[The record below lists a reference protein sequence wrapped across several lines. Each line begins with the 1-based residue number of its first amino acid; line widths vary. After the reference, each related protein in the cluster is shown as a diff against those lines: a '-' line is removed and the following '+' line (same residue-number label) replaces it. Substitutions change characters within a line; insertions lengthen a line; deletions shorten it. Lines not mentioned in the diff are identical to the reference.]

1 MEDIKVGE
9 YIRTKKGIIGKVY
22 VIDSI
27 FAYLDREVKYIE
39 ETESSIDYVFKTDIT
54 KHSFDIID
62 LIECGDIL
70 EVEVSG
76 FIHKYEVYASTYNSR
91 AIHDVNDG
99 TQDLE
104 TYIEDYCNGKFNI
117 VTHESFNSIK
127 YEVK

>member
-1 MEDIKVGE
+1 M
-9 YIRTKKGIIGKVY
+9 RTKKGIIGKVY

-62 LIECGDIL
+62 LIEKDDYINGCRVYKVEEQGVTTYQQTECSDIDYNW
-70 EVEVSG
+70 
-76 FIHKYEVYASTYNSR
+76 IHKSE
-91 AIHDVNDG
+91 IKD
-99 TQDLE
+99 
-104 TYIEDYCNGKFNI
+104 I
-117 VTHESFNSIK
+117 VTKEQFNSIK